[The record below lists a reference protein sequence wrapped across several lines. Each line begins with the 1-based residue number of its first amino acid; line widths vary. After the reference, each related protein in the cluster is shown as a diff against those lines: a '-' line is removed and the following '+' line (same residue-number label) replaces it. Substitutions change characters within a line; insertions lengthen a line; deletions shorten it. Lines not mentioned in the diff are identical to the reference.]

1 MPGIIALLTKFYTKG
16 LSMGNLWLEPPASG
30 EGIRH
35 AQQLFT
41 ETTSL
46 SGADWRGA
54 LRQFESELLAL
65 GERLD
70 DPGVV
75 LGVPGHELCRSSRK
89 EPVGVGLRAD
99 VLHLRSRVL

>member
-1 MPGIIALLTKFYTKG
+1 MVSIISERRRNRACIATVQSWVYWG
-16 LSMGNLWLEPPASG
+16 
-30 EGIRH
+30 
-35 AQQLFT
+35 
-41 ETTSL
+41 
-46 SGADWRGA
+46 GA

-75 LGVPGHELCRSSRK
+75 RWVPGHELGRSSRK

-99 VLHLRSRVL
+99 VLHLRPRIL